1 MGKKAAEKR
10 LAKSRSKSGVSD
22 TPERQ
27 KMEEYFAGKKGAV
40 DDVSDDDITA
50 IFLLERHGLSLGV
63 ALGML
68 REKKCSPLHFA
79 TMSVNFEAAKA
90 LIESG
95 AALERK
101 DNAKQTPL
109 HIAARY
115 DSREKDNFEI
125 AKLLLDNG
133 AKIDVKDFQGWTPL
147 HYAAIAK
154 RENLVALFLERG
166 ANEAL
171 KSDEGKTASDLS
183 DAIRKVKADKQAR
196 MLADSHGITL
206 DGRSGRGGA
215 L

>member
-27 KMEEYFAGKKGAV
+27 KMEEYFARKKGAV

-50 IFLLERHGLSLGV
+50 IFLLERHGLSAGG
-63 ALGML
+63 ALCML
-68 REKKCSPLHFA
+68 RERKCSPLHFA
-79 TMSVNFEAAKA
+79 TMSVAFEAAKA

-95 AALERK
+95 AGLERR
-101 DNAKQTPL
+101 DIEKQTPL

-125 AKLLLDNG
+125 AKLLLDAG

-147 HYAAIAK
+147 HYAANAK

-171 KSDEGKTASDLS
+171 MNDEGKTASDLS
-183 DAIRKVKADKQAR
+183 DAIRKVKADMQAR
-196 MLADSHGITL
+196 MLADGHGITL